1 MEKRDIIGSFFFS
14 NYFLGILAVA
24 LSLETSFQLSL
35 PFNTLPWYILLFSG
49 VVVYYT
55 YAYISA
61 KHRSF
66 PENPRTRWYL
76 HHRKA
81 VKASQVL
88 LSLAFLS
95 AGLVDVCRYYG
106 SLESLHWSAWAI
118 LSGTLLAAASYYG
131 KLPFLNLRK
140 SGWTKPVTIGLCWA
154 ASVSLLPL
162 VSLQVESGGY
172 TKVPWLLAA
181 WLFVKNWM
189 FCSVNAILFDIKDY
203 ADDSN
208 RKLKTFVVSYGARF
222 TIMFILLPMILL
234 GVVSFLLFSYY
245 RGLNIYQV
253 AVNLIPFGLTFC
265 IALSMHKPRPILYYL
280 VVIDGMLLVKA
291 ICGMTATLIQ

>member
-1 MEKRDIIGSFFFS
+1 MGKRDVIGSFFFS

-35 PFNTLPWYILLFSG
+35 PLNSLPWYILLFSG

-55 YAYISA
+55 YAYLSA
-61 KHRSF
+61 KHQPF
-66 PENPRTRWYL
+66 AENPRTRWYL
-76 HHRKA
+76 SHRKA
-81 VKASQVL
+81 VKASQIL
-88 LSLAFLS
+88 LTLAFLWS
-95 AGLVDVCRYYG
+95 GLVYLLRYYG
-106 SLESLHWSAWAI
+106 SLSSLHWSAWI
-118 LSGTLLAAASYYG
+118 IMSCTLLAAASYYG
-131 KLPFLNLRK
+131 KLPFLNLRN

-162 VSLQVESGGY
+162 LSLQLENNGHIEI
-172 TKVPWLLAA
+172 PWLLAA

-203 ADDSN
+203 TDDSN

-222 TIMFILLPMILL
+222 TVMFILLPMILL
-234 GVVSFLLFSYY
+234 GTASFLLFSSY
-245 RGLNIYQV
+245 RNLTIYQE
-253 AVNLIPFGLTFC
+253 AVNLIPFCLTLY

-291 ICGMTATLIQ
+291 ICGITATLM

>member
-1 MEKRDIIGSFFFS
+1 MEKRDAIGSFFFS

-24 LSLETSFQLSL
+24 LSLETSFQLAL
-35 PFNTLPWYILLFSG
+35 PFNSLLWYILLFSG

-66 PENPRTRWYL
+66 AENPRTKWYL
-76 HHRKA
+76 RHRKA
-81 VKASQVL
+81 VITSQVL
-88 LSLAFLS
+88 LTLTFLWSGLAYFR
-95 AGLVDVCRYYG
+95 RYHG
-106 SLESLHWSAWAI
+106 SLESLHWSSWTI

-131 KLPFLNLRK
+131 KLPFLNLRN

-162 VSLQVESGGY
+162 VSLQLEHDGA
-172 TKVPWLLAA
+172 TEVPWLLAA

-245 RGLNIYQV
+245 RDLNIYQI
-253 AVNLIPFGLTFC
+253 AINLLPFALTLY

-291 ICGMTATLIQ
+291 ICGITATLMQ

>member
-24 LSLETSFQLSL
+24 LSLETSFQLAL
-35 PFNTLPWYILLFSG
+35 PFNSLPWHSLLFSG
-49 VVVYYT
+49 VVMYYT

-61 KHRSF
+61 GHHSF
-66 PENPRTRWYL
+66 AENPRTRWYQL
-76 HHRKA
+76 HRKA
-81 VKASQVL
+81 VKTSQVL
-88 LSLAFLS
+88 LAMAFLCS
-95 AGLVDVCRYYG
+95 ALVYFLRHCS
-106 SLESLHWSAWAI
+106 SLGSLHWSSWAI
-118 LSGTLLAAASYYG
+118 LLGTLLAAASYYG
-131 KLPFLNLRK
+131 KLPFLNLRN

-162 VSLQVESGGY
+162 VSLQLENDGSVEI
-172 TKVPWLLAA
+172 PWLLAA

-208 RKLKTFVVSYGARF
+208 RELKTFVVRYGTRF

-245 RGLNIYQV
+245 RNLNIHQV
-253 AVNLIPFGLTFC
+253 AVNLVPFALTLY

-291 ICGMTATLIQ
+291 ICGITATLMQ

>member
-1 MEKRDIIGSFFFS
+1 MEKRGIIGSFFFS

-35 PFNTLPWYILLFSG
+35 PFNSSLWYILLFSG
-49 VVVYYT
+49 VVTYYT
-55 YAYISA
+55 YAYISS
-61 KHRSF
+61 KHQPF
-66 PENPRTRWYL
+66 AENPRTRWYQR
-76 HHRKA
+76 HRKA
-81 VKASQVL
+81 VKISQVL
-88 LSLAFLS
+88 LILAFS
-95 AGLVDVCRYYG
+95 WSGLEYLRRYFG
-106 SLESLHWSAWAI
+106 ALESLHWSSWAI

-131 KLPFLNLRK
+131 KLPFLNLRN

-162 VSLQVESGGY
+162 VSLQLENGGY
-172 TKVPWLLAA
+172 TQVPWLLAI

-208 RKLKTFVVSYGARF
+208 RRLKTFVVSYGARF
-222 TIMFILLPMILL
+222 TIMLILLPMILL
-234 GVVSFLLFSYY
+234 GVASFLFFSYY
-245 RGLNIYQV
+245 RGLNIYQI
-253 AVNLIPFGLTFC
+253 AINLVPFALTLC

-291 ICGMTATLIQ
+291 ICGITATLVQ